1 MSDVSQVVA
10 LSALARSN
18 PEGVELPGTNLSVS
32 VVSEKL
38 EFTLESNLWVLVLEG
53 ELIID
58 LPFGD
63 FRILKVGES
72 LQLPKDLQVSWQPL
86 DEVVLLSQK

>member
-10 LSALARSN
+10 LSALARSH
-18 PEGVELPGTNLSVS
+18 PEGVVLPGTNLSVS
-32 VVSEKL
+32 VVSEKRD
-38 EFTLESNLWVLVLEG
+38 FVLESDLWLLVLEG

-72 LQLPKDLQVSWQPL
+72 LQLPQDLKVSWQPL
-86 DEVVLLSQK
+86 DEVVLLKQG